1 MIWFLLICIWCWWL
15 FMDIED
21 LRQFLVIA
29 QVNNLQLA
37 SLELNITAGAL
48 SKVIKR
54 LETKLNTQ
62 LFDRSGR
69 NIILNLQGE
78 RFRQYAQNIVHEFD
92 QVLSEFGSVSNK
104 IKVNI
109 TGPSVLVQF
118 WLPQLI
124 EKLGKDNCEVNL
136 QVDWEGQA
144 LNQVENGM
152 MHMALATQFASFERS
167 NNSDLT
173 SVVLGETVFRVV
185 AAENHTLFNDYPD
198 GQINCSQLQD
208 YIFAC
213 PSVSPFCGIKR
224 GVGSDGWQDEKVPRT
239 IGFRCNDFSVLMS
252 LVSQGDALAYVPDFI
267 AEQYGLNVV
276 EVSDIN
282 HVNKEVIALY
292 YKPSK
297 AAGWLNKFI
306 HSIAK

>member
-1 MIWFLLICIWCWWL
+1 MSIVTWSV

-21 LRQFLVIA
+21 LRQFIVIA
-29 QVNNLQLA
+29 QLNNLQQSA
-37 SLELNITAGAL
+37 VELNKTAGAL

-54 LETKLNTQ
+54 LETKLNAQ

-69 NIILNLQGE
+69 NIILNQQGE
-78 RFRQYAQNIVHEFD
+78 RFRLYAQHIVHESD
-92 QVLSEFGSVSNK
+92 QVLSEFGNISSK

-124 EKLGKDNCEVNL
+124 EKLSKENYELNIH
-136 QVDWEGQA
+136 VDWEGQA
-144 LNQVENGM
+144 LSQVESGI
-152 MHMALATQFASFERS
+152 MHIALATEFAALERRNADELS
-167 NNSDLT
+167 R
-173 SVVLGETVFRVV
+173 VVLGETVFKVV
-185 AAENHTLFNDYPD
+185 ASANHFLFKDYPD
-198 GQINCSQLQD
+198 GKVNRVQLKA

-252 LVSQGDALAYVPDFI
+252 LVNQGDALAYVPDFI

-276 EVSDIN
+276 EISDLD

-292 YKPSK
+292 YKPSR
-297 AAGWLNKFI
+297 ATGWLNRFI
-306 HSIAK
+306 NSIAD